1 MTATL
6 LTPPPAR
13 QRRRNPG
20 LIVAGAILGIV
31 ATLAIGLGAVAFW
44 GDSKT
49 DSAGYL
55 HTKTDPFQ
63 TSSHALATDDLDI
76 NGAGWLVDNDV
87 IGKVRLRV
95 ESRNSKP
102 VFVGI
107 ARSADV
113 DAYLRGSAYAEVTDI
128 DSSPF
133 KATYRDHAGAQTPAA
148 PADQRIWA
156 ASTHGT
162 GTQTLNW
169 DAKDGTWSVVVM
181 NADGSRGVAADV
193 SAGAKIEWLDTVGWV
208 LVGIGGLMAGGAAAL
223 VVAGSRQRL

>member
-6 LTPPPAR
+6 SPPPAR
-13 QRRRNPG
+13 QQRRNPG
-20 LIVAGAILGIV
+20 LIVAGAVLGIV

-49 DSAGYL
+49 DSAGYI
-55 HTKTDPFQ
+55 HTKSDPFQ
-63 TSSHALATDDLDI
+63 TRSHALATDDLDI
-76 NGAGWLVDNDV
+76 NGVGWLVDNDV
-87 IGKVRLRV
+87 VGKVRLRV
-95 ESRNSKP
+95 DSRSSKP

-107 ARSADV
+107 ARSTDV
-113 DAYLRGSAYAEVTDI
+113 AAYLSGSAYAEVTDI

-133 KATYRDHAGAQTPAA
+133 KATYRDHAGTQKPSA
-148 PADQRIWA
+148 PADQNIWV

-181 NADGSRGVAADV
+181 NADGSRGVAASV
-193 SAGAKIEWLDTVGWV
+193 SAGAKIDWLDTVGWV
-208 LVGIGGLMAGGAAAL
+208 LVGVGVLMAGGAAAL
-223 VVAGSRQRL
+223 VVAGSRRHL